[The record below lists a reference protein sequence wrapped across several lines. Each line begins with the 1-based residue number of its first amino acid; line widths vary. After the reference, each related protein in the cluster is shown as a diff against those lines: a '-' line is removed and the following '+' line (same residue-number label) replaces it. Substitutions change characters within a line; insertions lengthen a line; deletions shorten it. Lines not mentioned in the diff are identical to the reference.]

1 MNRFPVL
8 VALGTLL
15 VAPTLALAEA
25 CTTLESLLP
34 LPLDGWELFN
44 DAPATISDSI
54 AEVTYALILETD
66 ADGTVLNPEMAETA
80 SIRIDA
86 TPANVDGMKMLLQ
99 SGPMPGMLDNGPL
112 GYPGFVGQFNTVVGD
127 FHLTVDGNGP
137 GAEAY
142 YTLILG
148 CALEAGLAHVA
159 TYGDAG

>member
-1 MNRFPVL
+1 MNRFPVII
-8 VALGTLL
+8 ALGPLL
-15 VAPTLALAEA
+15 IAPTLALAET
-25 CTTLESLLP
+25 CTTLETLLP
-34 LPLDGWELFN
+34 PPLEGWELFN
-44 DAPATISDSI
+44 DAPATILDNT
-54 AEVTYALILETD
+54 AEVTYALILETE

-99 SGPMPGMLDNGPL
+99 SGPMPGVLENGPL
-112 GYPGFVGQFNTVVGD
+112 AYPGFAGQFNTVVGD
-127 FHLTVDGNGP
+127 FHLTVDGNGA

-148 CALEAGLAHVA
+148 CALDAGLAPGA